1 MTRKFMRLSSARLA
15 TVFVAIFAIGVTLLL
30 ATVYVL
36 TVRVLDREVDT
47 IIRAEVNS
55 LVEDYSSGGL
65 IQLVSTLRRRSD
77 NWGRTG
83 AVYLLTEANGYPI
96 VGNLASWPHELT
108 IRGNSIEFEIDASEA
123 GGVVAHP
130 VRAQMFR
137 LPGGRRLLVGTDIL
151 ERRRLAWR
159 LRNAMFWGVGSC
171 VVLATLFGVFYS
183 RRVRRRVAAIATTCE
198 TIMNGDLAQRLPVER
213 TQDEFDELATAVNHM
228 LDRIQHQTDM
238 LQTTFDSAAHD
249 LRAPLYRARVR
260 IEESLQ
266 YEELNTSARETLEA
280 TVAELDRVQ
289 RTLGTL
295 LQIARADGRGRS
307 VEAEDVDLAALAR
320 EIVELYQPEAGDR
333 KILLEYEGIPSAP
346 MRGNRQLLAQAMV
359 NLIEN
364 ALKYVPSGG
373 RIYAQVSERG
383 ESWSLAVC
391 DNGPGIPAEDR
402 QRILQPFVRLER
414 DREQTGSGLGLS
426 LVAAVTRLHGGTIE
440 LDDHQPGLIVRCVL
454 PRGKK

>member
-1 MTRKFMRLSSARLA
+1 MRLSSARLA

-55 LVEDYSSGGL
+55 LVEDYANGGL

-96 VGNLASWPHELT
+96 VGNLASWPHELS

-183 RRVRRRVAAIATTCE
+183 RRVRRRVAGIATTCE
-198 TIMNGDLAQRLPVER
+198 TIMDGDLAQRLPVER
-213 TQDEFDELATAVNHM
+213 NQDEFDELATAVNHM

-295 LQIARADGRGRS
+295 LQIARADGRGRE

-333 KILLEYEGIPSAP
+333 KIVLEYEGTPTAP
-346 MRGNRQLLAQAMV
+346 MRGNRQLLAQALV

-373 RIYAQVSERG
+373 RVHAQVSERG
-383 ESWSLAVC
+383 ENWSLAVC
-391 DNGPGIPAEDR
+391 DNGPGIPTEDR

-414 DREQTGSGLGLS
+414 DRNQTGSGLGLS

-440 LDDHQPGLIVRCVL
+440 LDDNQPGLIVRCIL

>member
-55 LVEDYSSGGL
+55 LVEDYASGGL

-96 VGNLASWPHELT
+96 VGNLASWPHELSM
-108 IRGNSIEFEIDASEA
+108 RGNSIEFEIDASEA

-183 RRVRRRVAAIATTCE
+183 RRVRRRVAGIATTCA
-198 TIMNGDLAQRLPVER
+198 TIMDGDLAQRLPVER

-320 EIVELYQPEAGDR
+320 EIVEALSARSGRSQNLAGMR
-333 KILLEYEGIPSAP
+333 RPNSSAHA
-346 MRGNRQLLAQAMV
+346 RQSTAAGSS
-359 NLIEN
+359 
-364 ALKYVPSGG
+364 A
-373 RIYAQVSERG
+373 G
-383 ESWSLAVC
+383 EL
-391 DNGPGIPAEDR
+391 
-402 QRILQPFVRLER
+402 
-414 DREQTGSGLGLS
+414 DRERVEIRAQWRSCLRGGYRKRRELGTCR
-426 LVAAVTRLHGGTIE
+426 V
-440 LDDHQPGLIVRCVL
+440 
-454 PRGKK
+454 

>member
-1 MTRKFMRLSSARLA
+1 LS
-15 TVFVAIFAIGVTLLL
+15 
-30 ATVYVL
+30 
-36 TVRVLDREVDT
+36 
-47 IIRAEVNS
+47 
-55 LVEDYSSGGL
+55 
-65 IQLVSTLRRRSD
+65 
-77 NWGRTG
+77 
-83 AVYLLTEANGYPI
+83 
-96 VGNLASWPHELT
+96 

-183 RRVRRRVAAIATTCE
+183 RRVRRRVAGIATTCA
-198 TIMNGDLAQRLPVER
+198 TIMDGDLAQRLPVER

-266 YEELNTSARETLEA
+266 YEELNTPARETLEA

-333 KILLEYEGIPSAP
+333 QILLEYEGNAAAP
-346 MRGNRQLLAQAMV
+346 MRGNRQLLAQALV

-373 RIYAQVSERG
+373 RVYAQVTERG
-383 ESWSLAVC
+383 ENWALAVC
-391 DNGPGIPAEDR
+391 DNGPGIPADDR

-414 DREQTGSGLGLS
+414 DRDQTGSGLGLS

-440 LDDHQPGLIVRCVL
+440 LDDHHPGLIVRCVL
-454 PRGKK
+454 PRGRK

>member
-55 LVEDYSSGGL
+55 LVEDYASGGL

-96 VGNLASWPHELT
+96 VGNLASWPHELS

-183 RRVRRRVAAIATTCE
+183 RRVRRRVAGIATTCA
-198 TIMNGDLAQRLPVER
+198 TIMNGDLEQRLPVER
-213 TQDEFDELATAVNHM
+213 TQDEF
-228 LDRIQHQTDM
+228 
-238 LQTTFDSAAHD
+238 
-249 LRAPLYRARVR
+249 
-260 IEESLQ
+260 
-266 YEELNTSARETLEA
+266 
-280 TVAELDRVQ
+280 
-289 RTLGTL
+289 
-295 LQIARADGRGRS
+295 
-307 VEAEDVDLAALAR
+307 
-320 EIVELYQPEAGDR
+320 
-333 KILLEYEGIPSAP
+333 
-346 MRGNRQLLAQAMV
+346 
-359 NLIEN
+359 
-364 ALKYVPSGG
+364 
-373 RIYAQVSERG
+373 
-383 ESWSLAVC
+383 
-391 DNGPGIPAEDR
+391 
-402 QRILQPFVRLER
+402 
-414 DREQTGSGLGLS
+414 
-426 LVAAVTRLHGGTIE
+426 
-440 LDDHQPGLIVRCVL
+440 
-454 PRGKK
+454 